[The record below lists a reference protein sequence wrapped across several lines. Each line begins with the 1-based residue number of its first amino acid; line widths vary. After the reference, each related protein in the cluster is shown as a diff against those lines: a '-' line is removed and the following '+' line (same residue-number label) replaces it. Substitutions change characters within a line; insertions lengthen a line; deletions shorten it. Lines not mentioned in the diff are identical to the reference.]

1 MTNNDKTDNVV
12 HKRDCQSF
20 DAVSIT
26 SDYSSTR
33 SSTPD
38 YKHIDYDSWLYNL
51 FKPLGR
57 LYDPG
62 KKRLIAIA
70 IAILMLVTLGEIS
83 IQTEGQKEIVIKEN
97 ENNLYQELYSPTEDT
112 EGTVEGDE
120 IESMLDS
127 ELDED
132 DRKYRDVV
140 GTKAMMRGVNV
151 KHRIDNQEFF
161 RLAIP
166 NDIKQNRTI
175 FYDKTL
181 SSYYGNIDTDKFV
194 DTNDEKN
201 CDLYKFEEKISY
213 MNRRRNISPNLKK
226 VRQLLLDEN
235 TPRSK
240 FIKQIAQKKGYNDTM
255 AVERQFF
262 TTTTSILW
270 LEQHVCYISFTG
282 VVISEAE
289 DVNKPSLTVIS
300 SQAFDDQWK
309 EIEKDIGFIDEKIP
323 DSLSEA
329 FKRIESEYD
338 ANKNCDDEANNV
350 EKDCLNNMKCDI
362 KDKEKKKEC
371 ENNHKKACDKKK
383 EDKKSACKLLV
394 SKNKKLADE
403 EKKAIKTNFYALYPM
418 ILDVPTETNTA
429 PTGFKR
435 LSATLRETDDGVIE
449 PLLTYQFEETLTS
462 NIYYALPHR
471 KYTSSGTL
479 KVEMPS
485 LRSRNGYWI
494 PFTKAIDM
502 GTKQT
507 VGHVHLISNTL
518 PLVTAK
524 CSFDKGECFVL
535 YNSRDTDK
543 NDDNSEINP
552 LDAGT
557 NFIEIPS
564 VVPRV
569 KNRHIWVGMNEIHI
583 PLSEHNKEVR
593 RPVISVLEE
602 QEGTFN
608 IFSYSNPLSFSLM
621 EPIEF
626 HNNSTL
632 THDIWTPYSI
642 ISWSVRNQTAD
653 TLDFEDYMQIAF
665 GHNTKNTSV
674 VTLKGYLNF
683 LLKSF
688 RSEKVEED
696 LISYKNQNQL
706 DEHFM
711 CSYRDSLK
719 VAQS

>member
-1 MTNNDKTDNVV
+1 MT
-12 HKRDCQSF
+12 
-20 DAVSIT
+20 
-26 SDYSSTR
+26 
-33 SSTPD
+33 
-38 YKHIDYDSWLYNL
+38 
-51 FKPLGR
+51 
-57 LYDPG
+57 
-62 KKRLIAIA
+62 
-70 IAILMLVTLGEIS
+70 
-83 IQTEGQKEIVIKEN
+83 
-97 ENNLYQELYSPTEDT
+97 
-112 EGTVEGDE
+112 
-120 IESMLDS
+120 
-127 ELDED
+127 
-132 DRKYRDVV
+132 
-140 GTKAMMRGVNV
+140 
-151 KHRIDNQEFF
+151 
-161 RLAIP
+161 
-166 NDIKQNRTI
+166 
-175 FYDKTL
+175 
-181 SSYYGNIDTDKFV
+181 
-194 DTNDEKN
+194 
-201 CDLYKFEEKISY
+201 
-213 MNRRRNISPNLKK
+213 
-226 VRQLLLDEN
+226 
-235 TPRSK
+235 
-240 FIKQIAQKKGYNDTM
+240 
-255 AVERQFF
+255 
-262 TTTTSILW
+262 
-270 LEQHVCYISFTG
+270 
-282 VVISEAE
+282 
-289 DVNKPSLTVIS
+289 
-300 SQAFDDQWK
+300 
-309 EIEKDIGFIDEKIP
+309 
-323 DSLSEA
+323 
-329 FKRIESEYD
+329 
-338 ANKNCDDEANNV
+338 
-350 EKDCLNNMKCDI
+350 
-362 KDKEKKKEC
+362 
-371 ENNHKKACDKKK
+371 KKK

-507 VGHVHLISNTL
+507 VGHVHLISNKL

-543 NDDNSEINP
+543 NDDNSEINL

-642 ISWSVRNQTAD
+642 ISWGVRNQTAD